1 MNLIK
6 LAIFLVMMTAAG
18 SLFAQAGVS
27 LETEIQ
33 NIEREAGRQD
43 ISAQERH
50 DALVRLARLRQLSG
64 DIEGA
69 ARNWLEASAAIPG
82 TVDDDA
88 LLSCAYCLAAMG
100 EWDRAAAV
108 LAPLLSKLPRARFLN
123 ISINAIKIGNVSGL
137 SAIADSGEYS
147 GMKSEIYFMLWKTSG
162 AQTAETW
169 RRRLA
174 AEFPQTPEGRL
185 AAGTA
190 STVIVK
196 PSPFLLFLGGLDSL
210 PLMENEQPVSHPL
223 SPPVERPVSATSS
236 SPAPVTTVPP
246 AVSQQPTSQS
256 ATQIPVT
263 QTPTVQTPAAQTAR
277 LQTGIYSRHDYAQAQ
292 MTRLRQAGFSPSIE
306 QRGEMWAVTVPAGAD
321 QSRSI
326 RELREAGFDSFP
338 IR

>member
-6 LAIFLVMMTAAG
+6 LALFLVMMTAAG

-33 NIEREAGRQD
+33 NIERAAGRQG
-43 ISAQERH
+43 ITAQERH

-69 ARNWLEASAAIPG
+69 ARNWLEAAAAIPDS
-82 TVDDDA
+82 VDDDA

-108 LAPLLSKLPRARFLN
+108 LAPLLSKSSRARFLN
-123 ISINAIKIGNVSGL
+123 ISINAIKTGNVSGL

-147 GMKSEIYFMLWKTSG
+147 SMKSEIYFMLWRTSS
-162 AQTAETW
+162 AQAAEIW

-185 AAGTA
+185 AAGAA
-190 STVIVK
+190 SALIVK
-196 PSPFLLFLGGLDSL
+196 PSPFWLFLGGDSL
-210 PLMENEQPVSHPL
+210 PLLESETVS
-223 SPPVERPVSATSS
+223 RPVAPPTPS
-236 SPAPVTTVPP
+236 SPAPVTTIPL
-246 AVSQQPTSQS
+246 VSQQPSSQS
-256 ATQIPVT
+256 EA
-263 QTPTVQTPAAQTAR
+263 QTPTAQTPSAQTAR

-292 MTRLRQAGFSPSIE
+292 MARLRQAGFSPSIE

-321 QSRSI
+321 QPRTI